1 MKLFSYLRCSEV
13 IQIKK
18 KLPIVVNCNNL
29 EAEMKRN
36 KISRMDI
43 ANYIGC
49 SYRTINS
56 RFCGES
62 QWGFDECVMLRDR
75 FFPEMSLD
83 YLFPYDK
90 GA

>member
-1 MKLFSYLRCSEV
+1 
-13 IQIKK
+13 
-18 KLPIVVNCNNL
+18 
-29 EAEMKRN
+29 MKRN

-62 QWGFDECVMLRDR
+62 QWGFDECVMIRDE